1 MVGEE
6 NPFGAFLSV
15 TLLKYKNAGQFGV
28 LGILSPVRA
37 DYVHNLSLVEFIQEQ
52 EEPVTILFSALR
64 RKDFQEMLGL
74 LEKRLPHVPLIL
86 TSFAYDGALSE
97 KNQQDRDFVA
107 DYQQFI
113 EKWQSDGQGILII
126 TGSLY
131 FISEVRRKFIK

>member
-1 MVGEE
+1 
-6 NPFGAFLSV
+6 
-15 TLLKYKNAGQFGV
+15 
-28 LGILSPVRA
+28 
-37 DYVHNLSLVEFIQEQ
+37 
-52 EEPVTILFSALR
+52 
-64 RKDFQEMLGL
+64 
-74 LEKRLPHVPLIL
+74 
-86 TSFAYDGALSE
+86 LSE